1 VYPPLGAVSPHLDD
15 LALSCATFL
24 AAHPGSSMV
33 TALAGGPAVV
43 DPVTGWEAISG
54 QFQPGAD
61 VVGARRAEDARA
73 AAMLGCHVRHLD
85 HWDHQYRNATYGYEG
100 PTDRPG
106 LVGALVTDLGCLVG
120 SAALGTWMIPLGL
133 SHPDHVIAASACL
146 ALVDEF
152 PEVDWLVYEELPYA
166 VQRPGAV
173 GSAIADLGSLGFE
186 LRPTGIEVDPDPTVK
201 RRVIDCYHSQVDPLG
216 DGVDTAVNAT
226 ERIHRLTRRATG
238 RAR

>member
-1 VYPPLGAVSPHLDD
+1 
-15 LALSCATFL
+15 
-24 AAHPGSSMV
+24 MV

-43 DPVTGWEAISG
+43 DPLTGWEAISG
-54 QFQPGAD
+54 EFQPGAD

-85 HWDHQYRNATYGYEG
+85 HWDHQYRNATYGYRG
-100 PTDRPG
+100 PTDGAG
-106 LVGALVTDLGCLVG
+106 LVRALASDLGRLVE
-120 SAALGTWMIPLGL
+120 SAALDTWMIPLGL

-166 VQRPGAV
+166 VHQPGAV
-173 GSAIADLGSLGFE
+173 GSAIADLRSLGFE
-186 LRPTGIEVDPDPTVK
+186 LRPAGIEVDPDPMGK
-201 RRVIDCYHSQVDPLG
+201 RRVIDCYHSQVKPLG
-216 DGVDTAVNAT
+216 DGVGTAVNAA
-226 ERIHRLTRRATG
+226 ERIHRLSRRTPG